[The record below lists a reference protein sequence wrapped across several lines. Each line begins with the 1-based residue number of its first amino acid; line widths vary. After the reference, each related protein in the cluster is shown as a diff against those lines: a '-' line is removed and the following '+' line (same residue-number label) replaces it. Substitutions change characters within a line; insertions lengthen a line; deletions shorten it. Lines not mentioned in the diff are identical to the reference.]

1 MYHVLS
7 SLPFRILWYVL
18 TLGVQFFPA
27 VVLVDPGKLT
37 LNFLESAPLGYS
49 PADSC
54 GRAKGVVTVTIRGS
68 SPQKKSQYASE
79 FCSHVHVHVCMY
91 VYAEIY
97 LQKTFTCTVH
107 VNFIL
112 LGSLD
117 QLSLNIYI
125 YMAQRSHQ
133 HIFLLWSELIN

>member
-18 TLGVQFFPA
+18 TLGGQFSPA

-79 FCSHVHVHVCMY
+79 FCSQELYVHVCMY
-91 VYAEIY
+91 VYAEILPSEHFHMY
-97 LQKTFTCTVH
+97 STCKL
-107 VNFIL
+107 NFV
-112 LGSLD
+112 G
-117 QLSLNIYI
+117 
-125 YMAQRSHQ
+125 
-133 HIFLLWSELIN
+133 